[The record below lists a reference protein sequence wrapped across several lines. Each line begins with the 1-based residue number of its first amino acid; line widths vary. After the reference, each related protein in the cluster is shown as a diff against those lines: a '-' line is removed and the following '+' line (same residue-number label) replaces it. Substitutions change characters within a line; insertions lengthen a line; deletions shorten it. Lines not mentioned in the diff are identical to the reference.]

1 MMKWRTMCGG
11 MRVSSSIALFGLCS
25 LGTIGCEHPDRV
37 VLPLTANTPAAKGVL
52 GRMEAD
58 SSPPPLLA
66 STGNELKDV
75 PVEKRIVV
83 YNAGFRIV
91 VQSIADAIKSM
102 EQIATQTGGYVQQ
115 IDRDKI
121 TIRVPVQQYSGAVE
135 RVAALGQV
143 TDRQLQTQDVTA
155 EYVDLEAR
163 LKNARAVHE
172 RLTALLEKAQTT
184 EATLA
189 VEKEL
194 GRVGEEIE
202 RLQAQLELLKNRV
215 AYSTIAAQFE
225 RVARQ
230 AELIMNYRRL
240 PFAWLREL
248 DPNLLFVGY

>member
-1 MMKWRTMCGG
+1 MG
-11 MRVSSSIALFGLCS
+11 
-25 LGTIGCEHPDRV
+25 D
-37 VLPLTANTPAAKGVL
+37 
-52 GRMEAD
+52 
-58 SSPPPLLA
+58 
-66 STGNELKDV
+66 ELKDV
-75 PVEKRIVV
+75 PVQQRIVV

-91 VQSIADAIKSM
+91 VQSIEAAFKSM

-115 IDRDKI
+115 IEHDKI
-121 TIRVPVQQYSGAVE
+121 TIRVPAPQYSAAVE

-143 TDRQLQTQDVTA
+143 TDRQLQAQDVTA

-194 GRVGEEIE
+194 ARVGEEIE
-202 RLQAQLELLKNRV
+202 RLQGQLELLKNRV
-215 AYSTIAAQFE
+215 AYGTISAQFE

-230 AELIMNYRRL
+230 TELIKSFRQL
-240 PFAWLREL
+240 PFYWLREL
-248 DPNLLFVGY
+248 DPNRLWSAY